1 MRFDWLKL
9 NNRTL
14 HCEIVELDKQNKEL
28 WASISVLQAQIA
40 VLRNFHIT
48 EKFDKQID
56 TVDKSYV
63 DGEPYGSFRINR
75 GEK

>member
-1 MRFDWLKL
+1 MLVNGNFIRRVKMLRFDWLKL

-28 WASISVLQAQIA
+28 WAAISVLQAQIA

-48 EKFDKQID
+48 ENL
-56 TVDKSYV
+56 
-63 DGEPYGSFRINR
+63 IN
-75 GEK
+75 K